1 MDTTFIDLQIMLV
14 DLDKQGNKSIIMTG
28 KARDGKQKTFVVYQ
42 KSGDM
47 IRIIKTSPP
56 YTDSWKDTK
65 RLDWDKNP
73 ILFLCGE
80 PLTELCLETRST
92 DDYEVQSI
100 MRRLPIE
107 QQTNIQE

>member
-1 MDTTFIDLQIMLV
+1 MDTAFIDLQIMLV

-28 KARDGKQKTFVVYQ
+28 KARDGKQKKFVVYQ

-56 YTDSWKDTK
+56 YTDSWKDMK

-80 PLTELCLETRST
+80 PLAELHLETRTTS
-92 DDYEVQSI
+92 DPEVQGI
-100 MRRLPIE
+100 IRKLPVE